1 MPDQTKGQQNVGK
14 IIEIKGVVV
23 DAVFPDELPEINN
36 ALRITVPETDGR
48 AEIDLIAEVQ
58 QHLGDDRVR
67 AVAMDSTDG
76 IPRGVDVV
84 DTGAPITV
92 PVGDQTLG
100 RIWNVV
106 GDPVDKGDAAT
117 GERWPI
123 HREPPA
129 FVDLSPEIEIFETG
143 IKVIDLIAPFIRG
156 GKVGLFGG
164 AGVGKTVL
172 IQELI
177 HNVAREHGGV
187 SVFSGVGERTRE
199 GNDLWLEMQESGVID
214 KVALCYGQMNEPP
227 GARLRVGLS
236 GLTMAEY
243 FRDQHPL
250 LVALPSGDVDA

>member
-23 DAVFPDELPEINN
+23 DAVFPDELPEINH

-76 IPRGVDVV
+76 VPRGVDVV

-106 GDPVDKGDAAT
+106 GDPVDKGDAAS

-129 FVDLSPEIEIFETG
+129 FVDLSAEIEIFETG
-143 IKVIDLIAPFIRG
+143 IKVIDLIAPVHPRRQG
-156 GKVGLFGG
+156 RPLRRRRRRQDRPDPG
-164 AGVGKTVL
+164 ADP
-172 IQELI
+172 Q
-177 HNVAREHGGV
+177 R
-187 SVFSGVGERTRE
+187 R
-199 GNDLWLEMQESGVID
+199 
-214 KVALCYGQMNEPP
+214 P
-227 GARLRVGLS
+227 GARRRLRLLGRRRAHARGQRPL
-236 GLTMAEY
+236 A
-243 FRDQHPL
+243 RD
-250 LVALPSGDVDA
+250 AGERASSTRSRSATAR